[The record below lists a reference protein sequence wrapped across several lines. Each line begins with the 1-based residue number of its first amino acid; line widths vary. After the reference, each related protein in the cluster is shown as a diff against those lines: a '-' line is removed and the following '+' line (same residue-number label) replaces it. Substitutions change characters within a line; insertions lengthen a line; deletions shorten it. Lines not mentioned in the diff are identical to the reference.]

1 MILKTEKYQKSNQK
15 SNFVKKILSINA
27 VFVFLFASCSNFIHE
42 LVPPQEKEIVF
53 FGLKTENKESVRSV
67 ESKNE
72 KNITLTVP
80 SNTDVTNLIPVIRV
94 SDGASV
100 LPLTLPYLFSAFPSM
115 DLLTLSVKLNEVFS
129 SKSVENWVFNFIQQ
143 NPDFNVPELSL
154 PIDFSDPVYFLV
166 VSGQGNT
173 ELYKVAVQKE
183 PSSNSS
189 DEQNPKDNSDGGD
202 DSKDYSS
209 VEKDILSFLVNAQE
223 GESLIKEKSVE
234 FSISNEVDIS
244 KLYPV
249 VTVSQGASVL
259 PLTQNYILSLNISF
273 DKMLDFYSGYSTS
286 KNLEKYCSD
295 WLKNN
300 DVELPKNLSL
310 PIDFRES
317 VVFAVVGSDKSVKLY
332 TIKCNVLNNTPFI
345 KTFAFTKD
353 KNSGLMKDCFVQE
366 KSEKNYFAQLVY
378 PVDYSDFALVPELV
392 YYGDKITCKIGENEE
407 IELVSGVT
415 QIPFTAANKTC
426 TIMLYKADKKIEY
439 SLTVN
444 QTFDPD
450 TIRSIT
456 DFRFYKSN
464 NKDIK
469 SSVMASIYD
478 EGDTGQITI
487 TVNYQ
492 DQIPEILIPTFYSPG
507 TVSVNQ
513 VEQVSGTSSQNF
525 SLPVQYLC
533 VSKNKMFSRLY
544 TVYVEFNKVEP
555 ATALINSFNFSAYL
569 NKGISYDVQ
578 GVINDVNGT
587 IDVEIPYS
595 GESEPY
601 SLTAQFAGTG
611 TIYVDGIVQSSGY
624 SVQNFSNNVYYKV
637 VASDDESVSKQ
648 YVVRVSFKKDTDSLC
663 EITSFKFLR
672 SSQNP
677 KLNEDVSALV
687 VQRTKEIFVHLP
699 FGSGSMDSLLTAT
712 FEAVGQVFVGEELQ
726 VSGFSKNDFSNVLTY
741 KVVSANGKNS
751 KEYTVTVQESGSV
764 IYVNSLATGH
774 NNGSSWQDAYITLD
788 SALESIQNFG
798 EQNSCEIWICDNGS
812 EYKAQK
818 LNNPLPIC
826 GTISIKG
833 GFSGNETSAGERDSS
848 KKTKIS
854 SYCFD
859 SKGSE
864 CSLSFERLEL
874 GTSGVKFIKMQ
885 YESTQTLQFKDC
897 VFSCLSNA
905 IYLAGNKSALNI
917 ENTLF
922 QNTSISVFDG
932 IFNAKNSV
940 FENGEIFNLNSSV
953 QNCDFTEVTFK
964 NTKISS
970 KSDVQ
975 TIKNCVFKDY
985 QENSR
990 RLNFYSNETKIYNC
1004 NFDNFYGEI
1013 KGGKSIA
1020 IQESDFS
1027 EKAIFIINNSSFDSS
1042 NKFVVEN
1049 CNRINFKGITN
1060 IAVFKIKGK
1069 SKDEKCLI
1077 NTNIGIN
1084 SKGTAPNSIY
1094 VENVDSEYR
1103 LYSYDSSYA
1112 TNICDLYVNNCK
1124 FNSIYLKAGYLEGGI
1139 FYTNANT
1146 VAISPYEKKEF
1157 LIENCNII
1165 TNDNYSDAIS
1175 FSSYAPKVKVSN
1187 SIVKSNYGCFS
1198 SMTKGQ
1204 LSIVDSNL
1212 FSTNFIFGTSY
1223 DGSHI
1228 LRNVQSESSDFF
1240 YRGNSYGNFSNLEI
1254 KDCNFNLIDNQ
1265 YLSGNETETTSSVDI
1280 SNSTFNKSI
1289 SFSEGFNSVKITD
1302 NSSFNGLKVVANKVE
1317 LSDIT
1322 STSEST
1328 AMSLTSYVKANIKN
1342 SNFYSKNGYAFYE
1355 DEGNKVSIENCK
1367 FESDSKTALY
1377 ILDSKNVD
1385 VKKSYMQSKQEYTA
1399 YFSNVHESSI
1409 TGCTIKRSE
1418 NKERIVIFIDGNGTA
1433 TFSENTFSDNNM
1445 NLDDVY
1451 KRDIYSATDGKIVF
1465 TKNKLIESP
1474 LGYISLILNNM
1485 DIHDNDA
1492 FLRISGYGLGDVSN
1506 SNLLYINATKVD
1518 VSKCNIYCTADVF
1531 YAKSVHNSVFYPY
1544 KDINTLNLS
1553 VETFEYNKI
1562 SDITFSYLNF
1572 SYGRDNEF
1580 QNCNIK
1586 DYYGEDCFSSSFN
1599 HVNLLINKDYSSFRE
1614 CDFQDCNLTCSTSPF
1629 VANCVNFDN
1638 SIISNSTIL
1647 LNGNDNFLNYIICK
1661 FCSCTFNNSSLKKNG
1676 KKDSFVFPSNFPSTG
1691 L

>member
-80 SNTDVTNLIPVIRV
+80 SNTDVANLIPVIRV

-129 SKSVENWVFNFIQQ
+129 SKSVKNWVFNFIQQ

-183 PSSNSS
+183 PSF
-189 DEQNPKDNSDGGD
+189 NSDDGED
-202 DSKDYSS
+202 FEESSS

-332 TIKCNVLNNTPFI
+332 TIKCNVLSNTPFI

-353 KNSGLMKDCFVQE
+353 KNPGLMKDCFVQE
-366 KSEKNYFAQLVY
+366 KSEKSYFAQLVY

-392 YYGDKITCKIGENEE
+392 YYGDKITYKIGEDEE

-478 EGDTGQITI
+478 EGDAGQITI

-544 TVYVEFNKVEP
+544 TVCVEFNKVE
-555 ATALINSFNFSAYL
+555 AASALINSFNFSAYL

-637 VASDDESVSKQ
+637 VACDDESVSRQ

-764 IYVNSLATGH
+764 IYVNNLATGH

-788 SALESIQNFG
+788 SALENIQSLG
-798 EQNSCEIWICDNGS
+798 EQNSCEIWLCDNGT

-818 LNNPLPIC
+818 LNNPLPVC

-833 GFSGNETSAGERDSS
+833 GFSGNETSASERDSS

-874 GTSGVKFIKMQ
+874 GSSGTKFIKMQ

-1013 KGGKSIA
+1013 EGGKSIA
-1020 IQESDFS
+1020 IQETNFS
-1027 EKAIFIINNSSFDSS
+1027 EKAIFIINNRSFDPS

-1077 NTNIGIN
+1077 NTNIVIN

-1094 VENVDSEYR
+1094 VENVDSEYE
-1103 LYSYDSSYA
+1103 LHSYDSSNA

-1124 FNSIYLKAGYLEGGI
+1124 FNKIYLRAGYLKGGI
-1139 FYTNANT
+1139 FYTNT
-1146 VAISPYEKKEF
+1146 SKVVISPYEKKEF
-1157 LIENCNII
+1157 LIDNCNITDTDSYYEAI
-1165 TNDNYSDAIS
+1165 T
-1175 FSSYAPKVKVSN
+1175 FSSYNPNVKVSN
-1187 SIVKSNYGCFS
+1187 STIIAKNYCCFNS
-1198 SMTKGQ
+1198 LTKGQ
-1204 LSIVDSNL
+1204 LTIVDSKL
-1212 FSTNFIFGTSY
+1212 FSKAIFYGTFSEPSY
-1223 DGSHI
+1223 I
-1228 LRNVQSESSDFF
+1228 LESVQCEVSDIF
-1240 YRGNSYGNFSNLEI
+1240 YRDSDIFSIKI
-1254 KDCNFNLIDNQ
+1254 KDCDFNLIYNQ
-1265 YLSGNETETTSSVDI
+1265 YLYGNETKTSSVEI
-1280 SNSTFNKSI
+1280 SNSTFNKGI
-1289 SFSEGFNSVKITD
+1289 SFSEGFNSIKITD
-1302 NSSFNGLKVVANKVE
+1302 GSSFNSLKVVANKIE

-1322 STSEST
+1322 STTKNENNFTS
-1328 AMSLTSYVKANIKN
+1328 AIYLTSYIEANIKN
-1342 SNFYSKNGYAFYE
+1342 SNFYSKNGYAFVV
-1355 DEGNKVSIENCK
+1355 DEGNKVSMENCK
-1367 FESDSKTALY
+1367 FESDSEIALR

-1385 VKKSYMQSKQEYTA
+1385 VKKSYMQSKQNNTA
-1399 YFSNVHESSI
+1399 YFYNVFESSI
-1409 TGCTIKRSE
+1409 TGCTIKRCES
-1418 NKERIVIFIDGNGTA
+1418 KEEAVFFIDSNGTT
-1433 TFSENTFSDNNM
+1433 TFSENTFSDN
-1445 NLDDVY
+1445 
-1451 KRDIYSATDGKIVF
+1451 DITSPSYTVFSTGKTVF

-1474 LGYISLILNNM
+1474 SGYFYLYLKDMYIS
-1485 DIHDNDA
+1485 DNDS
-1492 FLRISGYGLGDVSN
+1492 FLFIGPPHTSCYLAGTVRN
-1506 SNLLYINATKVD
+1506 SKILKINDSSINVYD
-1518 VSKCNIYCTADVF
+1518 SEIY
-1531 YAKSVHNSVFYPY
+1531 
-1544 KDINTLNLS
+1544 S
-1553 VETFEYNKI
+1553 VEEYIIGNVFVNVKILAENKVNCYLDFDRIEKCTFSGLKLSFKSKNGISI
-1562 SDITFSYLNF
+1562 SDSV
-1572 SYGRDNEF
+1572 F
-1580 QNCNIK
+1580 QNC
-1586 DYYGEDCFSSSFN
+1586 YFYSFN
-1599 HVNLLINKDYSSFRE
+1599 LNSLYFYSCSFYETTLSLVSDNYYIQLIKSNFFNSKFNFFNKYYY
-1614 CDFQDCNLTCSTSPF
+1614 DF
-1629 VANCVNFDN
+1629 
-1638 SIISNSTIL
+1638 IITE
-1647 LNGNDNFLNYIICK
+1647 
-1661 FCSCTFNNSSLKKNG
+1661 CTFNNTSI
-1676 KKDSFVFPSNFPSTG
+1676 SNSENIRLDVTDTTG

>member
-1 MILKTEKYQKSNQK
+1 MTLKKEKSNQK
-15 SNFVKKILSINA
+15 SNFAKKILLLNA
-27 VFVFLFASCSNFIHE
+27 IFVFLFASCSNFIHE
-42 LVPPQEKEIVF
+42 LVPPQEKEIVSF
-53 FGLKTENKESVRSV
+53 SLKTEKNESIRSL
-67 ESKNE
+67 ESRNE

-80 SNTDVTNLIPVIRV
+80 SNTDVKNLIPVIRV

-353 KNSGLMKDCFVQE
+353 KNPGLMKDCFVQE
-366 KSEKNYFAQLVY
+366 ESEKKYFAQLLY

-392 YYGDKITCKIGENEE
+392 FYGDKITYKIGENEE

-426 TIMLYKADKKIEY
+426 TIMLYKAGKKIEY

-544 TVYVEFNKVEP
+544 TVCVEFNKVEA

-578 GVINDVNGT
+578 GVINDANGT

-611 TIYVDGIVQSSGY
+611 TIFVDGIVQSSGY

-764 IYVNSLATGH
+764 IYVNNLATGH

-788 SALESIQNFG
+788 SALESIQSLG
-798 EQNSCEIWICDNGS
+798 EQNSCEIWICDNGT

-833 GFSGNETSAGERDSS
+833 GFSGSETSASERDSS

-854 SYCFD
+854 NYCFD

-864 CSLSFERLEL
+864 CSLSFERLEMVYSDDKYECIKMDYPL
-874 GTSGVKFIKMQ
+874 KPQSLIFNNIDFNGKSQILISGTSCKMNVKNSSFMKGIFSIK
-885 YESTQTLQFKDC
+885 
-897 VFSCLSNA
+897 N
-905 IYLAGNKSALNI
+905 GNFVTTN
-917 ENTLF
+917 
-922 QNTSISVFDG
+922 SVFDSCN
-932 IFNAKNSV
+932 IKEES
-940 FENGEIFNLNSSV
+940 

-964 NTKISS
+964 QVDIRSFGGIL
-970 KSDVQ
+970 
-975 TIKNCVFKDY
+975 TIKNCVFEGNCEDSSYIMLYFASK
-985 QENSR
+985 EIKMSR
-990 RLNFYSNETKIYNC
+990 C
-1004 NFDNFYGEI
+1004 NFDNYIGLIAYRGSTYIEEI
-1013 KGGKSIA
+1013 N
-1020 IQESDFS
+1020 FS
-1027 EKAIFIINNSSFDSS
+1027 EKSSIVLANRENNYKYDF
-1042 NKFVVEN
+1042 KN
-1049 CNRINFKGITN
+1049 CNNLKFYK
-1060 IAVFKIKGK
+1060 ADQFYCKSLKIIGM
-1069 SKDEKCLI
+1069 SKDEKCSITLDKYFSMLFYIENIYLENVISSFTFVLAGDKCEIYINNCDLKGFGYYNYGYFKEMKGKIFNSNFNGNFDMSKVEFSDLLI
-1077 NTNIGIN
+1077 KNCDFQSKIYFNEGNVNIEECIIENESNPVFDCNGTNLNILNTNIASKYMRVFSNSLFSLYMKNVNVQGYMCFDANEIKIEDSTFCDYVLLEGNTVKISNSNFDSGTIN
-1084 SKGTAPNSIY
+1084 CKKIEIDDCEFESLYSEAETLKINGCNFFSKSTVTEALSISADSISIKNSSIFSNSSPVARIYNSNECYFQGNTIKKTLQSLCLSFKKCNYINIQDNRFSNNNADESGLYISYSNLLFKTENTIPIVVYNNNTLIDKGSREKIYIACDGKVQFQNSSFDNVEISCTHEVYNCEFYDSY
-1094 VENVDSEYR
+1094 VELINNTLFEGTTLSDTVGSVKIEKCKFYNSEIDCYVP
-1103 LYSYDSSYA
+1103 SYNFITTILFKDCSF
-1112 TNICDLYVNNCK
+1112 NNCK
-1124 FNSIYLKAGYLEGGI
+1124 NYLYRAPE
-1139 FYTNANT
+1139 
-1146 VAISPYEKKEF
+1146 EKF
-1157 LIENCNII
+1157 LIK
-1165 TNDNYSDAIS
+1165 Y
-1175 FSSYAPKVKVSN
+1175 
-1187 SIVKSNYGCFS
+1187 
-1198 SMTKGQ
+1198 
-1204 LSIVDSNL
+1204 VDC
-1212 FSTNFIFGTSY
+1212 I
-1223 DGSHI
+1223 
-1228 LRNVQSESSDFF
+1228 
-1240 YRGNSYGNFSNLEI
+1240 
-1254 KDCNFNLIDNQ
+1254 
-1265 YLSGNETETTSSVDI
+1265 
-1280 SNSTFNKSI
+1280 
-1289 SFSEGFNSVKITD
+1289 
-1302 NSSFNGLKVVANKVE
+1302 GL
-1317 LSDIT
+1317 
-1322 STSEST
+1322 
-1328 AMSLTSYVKANIKN
+1328 
-1342 SNFYSKNGYAFYE
+1342 
-1355 DEGNKVSIENCK
+1355 
-1367 FESDSKTALY
+1367 
-1377 ILDSKNVD
+1377 
-1385 VKKSYMQSKQEYTA
+1385 
-1399 YFSNVHESSI
+1399 
-1409 TGCTIKRSE
+1409 
-1418 NKERIVIFIDGNGTA
+1418 
-1433 TFSENTFSDNNM
+1433 
-1445 NLDDVY
+1445 
-1451 KRDIYSATDGKIVF
+1451 
-1465 TKNKLIESP
+1465 
-1474 LGYISLILNNM
+1474 
-1485 DIHDNDA
+1485 
-1492 FLRISGYGLGDVSN
+1492 
-1506 SNLLYINATKVD
+1506 
-1518 VSKCNIYCTADVF
+1518 
-1531 YAKSVHNSVFYPY
+1531 
-1544 KDINTLNLS
+1544 
-1553 VETFEYNKI
+1553 
-1562 SDITFSYLNF
+1562 
-1572 SYGRDNEF
+1572 
-1580 QNCNIK
+1580 
-1586 DYYGEDCFSSSFN
+1586 
-1599 HVNLLINKDYSSFRE
+1599 
-1614 CDFQDCNLTCSTSPF
+1614 
-1629 VANCVNFDN
+1629 
-1638 SIISNSTIL
+1638 
-1647 LNGNDNFLNYIICK
+1647 
-1661 FCSCTFNNSSLKKNG
+1661 
-1676 KKDSFVFPSNFPSTG
+1676 
-1691 L
+1691 

>member
-1 MILKTEKYQKSNQK
+1 MILKKEKSKQKSN
-15 SNFVKKILSINA
+15 SVKKILLVNA
-27 VFVFLFASCSNFIHE
+27 IFVFLFASCSNFIHE

-80 SNTDVTNLIPVIRV
+80 SNTDVKNLIPVIRV

-173 ELYKVAVQKE
+173 ELYKVIVQKE

-189 DEQNPKDNSDGGD
+189 DEQNPKDNSDDGG
-202 DSKDYSS
+202 DSKDSSS
-209 VEKDILSFLVNAQE
+209 VEKDILSFLVSAQE
-223 GESLIKEKSVE
+223 GESSIKEKSVE
-234 FSISNEVDIS
+234 FSINNEVDIS

-286 KNLEKYCSD
+286 KDIEEYCSD

-353 KNSGLMKDCFVQE
+353 KNPGLMKDCFVQE
-366 KSEKNYFAQLVY
+366 ESEKNYFAQLLY

-392 YYGDKITCKIGENEE
+392 YYGDKITYKIGENEE
-407 IELVSGVT
+407 IELVSGAT
-415 QIPFTAANKTC
+415 QIPFTATNKTC
-426 TIMLYKADKKIEY
+426 TITLYKADKKIEY

-478 EGDTGQITI
+478 EGDAGQITI

-507 TVSVNQ
+507 TVIVNQ
-513 VEQVSGTSSQNF
+513 IEQVSGTSSQNF

-544 TVYVEFNKVEP
+544 TVCVEFNKIEA
-555 ATALINSFNFSAYL
+555 ATALISSFAFSAHL

-578 GVINDVNGT
+578 GVVSDANGT

-595 GESEPY
+595 GESEPC

-637 VASDDESVSKQ
+637 VACDDESVLKQ

-672 SSQNP
+672 SSQNS
-677 KLNEDVSALV
+677 KLNEDISALV
-687 VQRTKEIFVHLP
+687 VQRTKEIFAYLP

-741 KVVSANGKNS
+741 KVVSANSKNS

-788 SALESIQNFG
+788 AALENVQSFC
-798 EQNSCEIWICDNGS
+798 EQNSFEIWICDNGT

-833 GFSGNETSAGERDSS
+833 GFSGSETSASERDSS

-854 SYCFD
+854 GYCFD

-864 CSLSFERLEL
+864 CSLIFENVKLSGIDSDSVIYMQDYRSNSQSILLNNVSFEK
-874 GTSGVKFIKMQ
+874 GVTFFISGINSKFDIIDSSFENTDIFLDVKSF
-885 YESTQTLQFKDC
+885 Y
-897 VFSCLSNA
+897 
-905 IYLAGNKSALNI
+905 I
-917 ENTLF
+917 EN
-922 QNTSISVFDG
+922 SVFDSCNIEG
-932 IFNAKNSV
+932 
-940 FENGEIFNLNSSV
+940 
-953 QNCDFTEVTFK
+953 
-964 NTKISS
+964 SS
-970 KSDVQ
+970 KTTDFYESSFNEQKVTLLGDEQ
-975 TIKNCVFKDY
+975 TVKNCTFSNLT
-985 QENSR
+985 EETAPI
-990 RLNFYSNETKIYNC
+990 LNFNSLKTEMYNC
-1004 NFDNFYGEI
+1004 NFENFNGIIKFEYSAFISETDFSKKTLLSIGKKNNCEQNSKFEAKNCKFLSFSSVENVYDFKIIGRSENEKCILNTDVKFRYDTKFSNPKFYIENVECDYILGTGYPCVSNYIDFEIRNSIFKHISLNMSNFYGGIYNTSI
-1013 KGGKSIA
+1013 KT
-1020 IQESDFS
+1020 
-1027 EKAIFIINNSSFDSS
+1027 
-1042 NKFVVEN
+1042 
-1049 CNRINFKGITN
+1049 NFYYPLEVSAG
-1060 IAVFKIKGK
+1060 AFKI
-1069 SKDEKCLI
+1069 D
-1077 NTNIGIN
+1077 
-1084 SKGTAPNSIY
+1084 
-1094 VENVDSEYR
+1094 
-1103 LYSYDSSYA
+1103 
-1112 TNICDLYVNNCK
+1112 NC
-1124 FNSIYLKAGYLEGGI
+1124 
-1139 FYTNANT
+1139 
-1146 VAISPYEKKEF
+1146 
-1157 LIENCNII
+1157 II
-1165 TNDNYSDAIS
+1165 
-1175 FSSYAPKVKVSN
+1175 
-1187 SIVKSNYGCFS
+1187 
-1198 SMTKGQ
+1198 
-1204 LSIVDSNL
+1204 
-1212 FSTNFIFGTSY
+1212 
-1223 DGSHI
+1223 
-1228 LRNVQSESSDFF
+1228 
-1240 YRGNSYGNFSNLEI
+1240 
-1254 KDCNFNLIDNQ
+1254 
-1265 YLSGNETETTSSVDI
+1265 ETTGDTASIFCSGGAGRSLTI
-1280 SNSTFNKSI
+1280 SNSTITSKNSFFLESEMDDARIYISDSTIDTKYGFSFRYLLDEINLKNVNMNISNPDFFRLFNEAVSEDMRLENCNFIATGNKSSKI
-1289 SFSEGFNSVKITD
+1289 QIFDNRPSNSIKSNARLKIL
-1302 NSSFNGLKVVANKVE
+1302 NSSFNFPISIYDFNTVEISNGSCFSTLSAFANY
-1317 LSDIT
+1317 LYIDDS
-1322 STSEST
+1322 
-1328 AMSLTSYVKANIKN
+1328 NIKFEIQNEINNNKDSENALYLSVLNSTRITN
-1342 SNFYSKNGYAFYE
+1342 SNIFTKY
-1355 DEGNKVSIENCK
+1355 GNAIYVVRGGAIDIVNCK
-1367 FESDSKTALY
+1367 IKSEGKSCIQTINSMKEDAKLF
-1377 ILDSKNVD
+1377 
-1385 VKKSYMQSKQEYTA
+1385 VKKSYMKMPPSDNCINFKGAVYI
-1399 YFSNVHESSI
+1399 SN
-1409 TGCTIKRSE
+1409 T
-1418 NKERIVIFIDGNGTA
+1418 
-1433 TFSENTFSDNNM
+1433 TFSDNNIKKQGRYHV
-1445 NLDDVY
+1445 N
-1451 KRDIYSATDGKIVF
+1451 
-1465 TKNKLIESP
+1465 TKNIEFSDNELIESP
-1474 LGYISLILNNM
+1474 DTFFDITCNDGTISVTDPSIY
-1485 DIHDNDA
+1485 
-1492 FLRISGYGLGDVSN
+1492 LRVKGG
-1506 SNLLYINATKVD
+1506 
-1518 VSKCNIYCTADVF
+1518 ADV
-1531 YAKSVHNSVFYPY
+1531 KNSKIIYG
-1544 KDINTLNLS
+1544 
-1553 VETFEYNKI
+1553 NKI
-1562 SDITFSYLNF
+1562 SSVYDCEFYTSEISL
-1572 SYGRDNEF
+1572 SYGVRCKFFSPN
-1580 QNCNIK
+1580 NILNIDGSVLDRCDFSNVSVNSK
-1586 DYYGEDCFSSSFN
+1586 CKLRFYG
-1599 HVNLLINKDYSSFRE
+1599 
-1614 CDFQDCNLTCSTSPF
+1614 CDFQSVILTTNKNNTYIDGCTFKKSSINFYYEENEIPTFLEMYNSSFEDCKILVKGKLENNVASP
-1629 VANCVNFDN
+1629 
-1638 SIISNSTIL
+1638 
-1647 LNGNDNFLNYIICK
+1647 IICSFQK
-1661 FCSCTFNNSSLKKNG
+1661 CEFNNSPITKPYDTDIIYDLGS
-1676 KKDSFVFPSNFPSTG
+1676 SCVG
-1691 L
+1691 LDIN

>member
-1 MILKTEKYQKSNQK
+1 MTLKKEKSKQKSN
-15 SNFVKKILSINA
+15 SVKKILLVNA
-27 VFVFLFASCSNFIHE
+27 IFIFLFASCSNFIHE

-67 ESKNE
+67 ESRNE

-80 SNTDVTNLIPVIRV
+80 SNTDVKNLIPVIRV

-143 NPDFNVPELSL
+143 NPDFNIPELSL
-154 PIDFSDPVYFLV
+154 PIDFSAPVYFLV
-166 VSGQGNT
+166 ISGQGKS
-173 ELYKVAVQKE
+173 ELYKITVQKE
-183 PSSNSS
+183 SSSNSG
-189 DEQNPKDNSDGGD
+189 DEEDFE
-202 DSKDYSS
+202 DSSS
-209 VEKDILSFLVNAQE
+209 VEKNILSFLVSAQE

-234 FSISNEVDIS
+234 FSINNEVDIS

-286 KNLEKYCSD
+286 KNLEKYCSN

-310 PIDFRES
+310 PVDFRES

-353 KNSGLMKDCFVQE
+353 KNPGLMRDCFVQE
-366 KSEKNYFAQLVY
+366 KSEKKYFAQLLY

-392 YYGDKITCKIGENEE
+392 YYGDKITYKIGENEE

-439 SLTVN
+439 SLTVT

-513 VEQVSGTSSQNF
+513 VEQISGTSSQNF

-544 TVYVEFNKVEP
+544 TVCVEFNKVEA
-555 ATALINSFNFSAYL
+555 ATALINSFNFPVYL

-578 GVINDVNGT
+578 GVINDANGT

-611 TIYVDGIVQSSGY
+611 TIYVDGILQSSGY

-741 KVVSANGKNS
+741 KVVNANGKNS
-751 KEYTVTVQESGSV
+751 KEYTVTVQESGIV

-788 SALESIQNFG
+788 SALESIQNLG
-798 EQNSCEIWICDNGS
+798 EQNSCEIWICDNGT

-833 GFSGNETSAGERDSS
+833 GFSGSETSASERDSS

-854 SYCFD
+854 NYCFD
-859 SKGSE
+859 SKGRE

-874 GTSGVKFIKMQ
+874 GTSGTKFIKMQ

-990 RLNFYSNETKIYNC
+990 RLNFYSNETKIYDC

-1013 KGGKSIA
+1013 EGGKSIA
-1020 IQESDFS
+1020 IQETNFS

-1094 VENVDSEYR
+1094 VENVDSEYKLR
-1103 LYSYDSSYA
+1103 SYDSSYA

-1165 TNDNYSDAIS
+1165 TNDNYTDAIS
-1175 FSSYAPKVKVSN
+1175 FSSFAPKVKVSN

-1198 SMTKGQ
+1198 SMKKGQ

-1212 FSTNFIFGTSY
+1212 FSTNFIFDISF
-1223 DGSHI
+1223 DGSYI
-1228 LRNVQSESSDFF
+1228 LRNVQSESSYFF
-1240 YRGNSYGNFSNLEI
+1240 YNSSVYSNFSNLEI
-1254 KDCNFNLIDNQ
+1254 KDCNFNLINNQ
-1265 YLSGNETETTSSVDI
+1265 YLYGNETETTSSVDI
-1280 SNSTFNKSI
+1280 SNSTFSKGIIFAN
-1289 SFSEGFNSVKITD
+1289 GFNSVKITD

-1342 SNFYSKNGYAFYE
+1342 SNFSTKNAFAFFV
-1355 DEGNKVSIENCK
+1355 DEGNKVSIENCN
-1367 FESDSKTALY
+1367 FESDSGEALSLY
-1377 ILDSKNVD
+1377 DIKNLD
-1385 VKKSYMQSKQEYTA
+1385 VKNSYMHSAQSNAAVFFDVIK
-1399 YFSNVHESSI
+1399 SSI
-1409 TGCTIKRSE
+1409 TGCTIKRG
-1418 NKERIVIFIDGNGTA
+1418 KGTKTCFYIERGDAV
-1433 TFSENTFSDNNM
+1433 FSENTFSDDNMTLDDNCYTVYNM
-1445 NLDDVY
+1445 N
-1451 KRDIYSATDGKIVF
+1451 GKTVF

-1474 LGYISLILNNM
+1474 KGYFQLLLEDM
-1485 DIHDNDA
+1485 DIYDNDA
-1492 FLRISGYGLGDVSN
+1492 FLWIGDFS
-1506 SNLLYINATKVD
+1506 
-1518 VSKCNIYCTADVF
+1518 NIYNLSLRGNVYNSKILHINESFVNVFDSEIYMYFANSCT
-1531 YAKSVHNSVFYPY
+1531 KSMKNVKFLPY
-1544 KDINTLNLS
+1544 KDKQECLVS
-1553 VETFEYNKI
+1553 A
-1562 SDITFSYLNF
+1562 DIVKGCTFSGLTVLLCV
-1572 SYGRDNEF
+1572 SDVEDTVF
-1580 QNCNIK
+1580 QNCNI
-1586 DYYGEDCFSSSFN
+1586 
-1599 HVNLLINKDYSSFRE
+1599 
-1614 CDFQDCNLTCSTSPF
+1614 
-1629 VANCVNFDN
+1629 
-1638 SIISNSTIL
+1638 NSTPR
-1647 LNGNDNFLNYIICK
+1647 NYDFESCK
-1661 FCSCTFNNSSLKKNG
+1661 FYGSTLDCSQVIKTVCINGCTFNNSSITNSGNIYLCITNT
-1676 KKDSFVFPSNFPSTG
+1676 TG

>member
-15 SNFVKKILSINA
+15 SNFVKKILLVNA
-27 VFVFLFASCSNFIHE
+27 IFVFLFASCSNFIHE

-94 SDGASV
+94 SEGASV

-249 VTVSQGASVL
+249 ITVSQGASVL

-286 KNLEKYCSD
+286 KDIEEYCSD

-353 KNSGLMKDCFVQE
+353 KNPGLMKDCFVQE

-426 TIMLYKADKKIEY
+426 TIMLYKAGKKIEY

-456 DFRFYKSN
+456 DFRFYKNN

-818 LNNPLPIC
+818 LNNPLPVC

-864 CSLSFERLEL
+864 CLLSFENVKL
-874 GTSGVKFIKMQ
+874 SGIDSDSVIYMQDYRSNSQSILLNNVSFEKGVTFFISGINSKIDIIDSSFKNTDIFLDVKSFYIENSVFDSCNVEGSSKTTDF
-885 YESTQTLQFKDC
+885 YESSFNEQKVTLLGDEQTVKNCTFSNLTEETAPILNFNSLITEMYNCNFEDFNGIIKFEYSTFISETDFSKKTLLSIGKKKNCEQNSKFEAKNCKFLSFSSVENIYDFKIIGRSEDEKCILNTDVVFRYDGTFRNPKIYIENVDC
-897 VFSCLSNA
+897 DYILETGYPCVYNYVDFEIRNSILKRINFSDCTLTGG
-905 IYLAGNKSALNI
+905 IYNTSIKTNFYYNLYFRPSSFNIDSCNI
-917 ENTLF
+917 ENTDDMASIYCYGNHNSLTIS
-922 QNTSISVFDG
+922 NSTITSKNGFFFESEIDDGRIYINDSTIDTKYGFSFRNLSNEINLKNVNMNINDPRFFRLINGAVSKRMRLENCNFIAADNKSCEIIIFDRPS
-932 IFNAKNSV
+932 NSIKSDASL
-940 FENGEIFNLNSSV
+940 EILNSSF
-953 QNCDFTEVTFK
+953 NFPISIYDF
-964 NTKISS
+964 NTVKISNGS
-970 KSDVQ
+970 CFSSLSAFANYLYIDDSN
-975 TIKNCVFKDY
+975 IKFEIQNEINNNKDS
-985 QENSR
+985 ENALYLSV
-990 RLNFYSNETKIYNC
+990 LYSTRITNSNIYTKYGNSIYVVRGGAINIVNC
-1004 NFDNFYGEI
+1004 NI
-1013 KGGKSIA
+1013 KSEGKSC
-1020 IQESDFS
+1020 IQTNNFMTEDAKLFVKRSNMKMPPSD
-1027 EKAIFIINNSSFDSS
+1027 D
-1042 NKFVVEN
+1042 
-1049 CNRINFKGITN
+1049 CINFKG
-1060 IAVFKIKGK
+1060 AV
-1069 SKDEKCLI
+1069 
-1077 NTNIGIN
+1077 
-1084 SKGTAPNSIY
+1084 Y
-1094 VENVDSEYR
+1094 
-1103 LYSYDSSYA
+1103 
-1112 TNICDLYVNNCK
+1112 
-1124 FNSIYLKAGYLEGGI
+1124 
-1139 FYTNANT
+1139 
-1146 VAISPYEKKEF
+1146 
-1157 LIENCNII
+1157 
-1165 TNDNYSDAIS
+1165 
-1175 FSSYAPKVKVSN
+1175 
-1187 SIVKSNYGCFS
+1187 
-1198 SMTKGQ
+1198 
-1204 LSIVDSNL
+1204 
-1212 FSTNFIFGTSY
+1212 
-1223 DGSHI
+1223 
-1228 LRNVQSESSDFF
+1228 
-1240 YRGNSYGNFSNLEI
+1240 
-1254 KDCNFNLIDNQ
+1254 
-1265 YLSGNETETTSSVDI
+1265 I
-1280 SNSTFNKSI
+1280 SNT
-1289 SFSEGFNSVKITD
+1289 
-1302 NSSFNGLKVVANKVE
+1302 
-1317 LSDIT
+1317 
-1322 STSEST
+1322 
-1328 AMSLTSYVKANIKN
+1328 
-1342 SNFYSKNGYAFYE
+1342 
-1355 DEGNKVSIENCK
+1355 
-1367 FESDSKTALY
+1367 
-1377 ILDSKNVD
+1377 
-1385 VKKSYMQSKQEYTA
+1385 
-1399 YFSNVHESSI
+1399 
-1409 TGCTIKRSE
+1409 
-1418 NKERIVIFIDGNGTA
+1418 
-1433 TFSENTFSDNNM
+1433 TFSDNNIKKQGRYHV
-1445 NLDDVY
+1445 N
-1451 KRDIYSATDGKIVF
+1451 
-1465 TKNKLIESP
+1465 TKNIEFSDNNLIESP
-1474 LGYISLILNNM
+1474 DTFFDITCNDGTISVTDPSIY
-1485 DIHDNDA
+1485 
-1492 FLRISGYGLGDVSN
+1492 LRVKGG
-1506 SNLLYINATKVD
+1506 
-1518 VSKCNIYCTADVF
+1518 ADV
-1531 YAKSVHNSVFYPY
+1531 KNSKIVYG
-1544 KDINTLNLS
+1544 
-1553 VETFEYNKI
+1553 NKI
-1562 SDITFSYLNF
+1562 SSAYDCEFYTSEISLPYGVRCKFFSPNNILNIDGHYSDCDF
-1572 SYGRDNEF
+1572 SNV
-1580 QNCNIK
+1580 
-1586 DYYGEDCFSSSFN
+1586 S
-1599 HVNLLINKDYSSFRE
+1599 VNSKGKLRFYN
-1614 CDFQDCNLTCSTSPF
+1614 CDFQSVILTTNKNNTHINECTFKKSSINFYYEENKIPTFLEMYNSSFEDCKILVKGKLENNVASP
-1629 VANCVNFDN
+1629 
-1638 SIISNSTIL
+1638 
-1647 LNGNDNFLNYIICK
+1647 IICS
-1661 FCSCTFNNSSLKKNG
+1661 FQECEFNNSPITKPYDTDIIYDLGS
-1676 KKDSFVFPSNFPSTG
+1676 SCVG
-1691 L
+1691 LDIN